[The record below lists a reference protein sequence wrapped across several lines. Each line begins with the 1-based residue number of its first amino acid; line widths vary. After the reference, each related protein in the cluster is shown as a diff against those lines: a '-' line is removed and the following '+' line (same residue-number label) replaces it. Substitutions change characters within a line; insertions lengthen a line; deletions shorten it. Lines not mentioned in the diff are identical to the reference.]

1 MKASVQEM
9 KYSTFPNL
17 LNHIFYDFKL
27 KTESDQIFNTEK
39 EVPQK
44 DSSEPTFFSKEKKFF
59 KNFSPQELPDNHFPD
74 ILLSFPY
81 LKLNLHTYF
90 FA

>member
-39 EVPQK
+39 EVP
-44 DSSEPTFFSKEKKFF
+44 
-59 KNFSPQELPDNHFPD
+59 
-74 ILLSFPY
+74 
-81 LKLNLHTYF
+81 
-90 FA
+90 